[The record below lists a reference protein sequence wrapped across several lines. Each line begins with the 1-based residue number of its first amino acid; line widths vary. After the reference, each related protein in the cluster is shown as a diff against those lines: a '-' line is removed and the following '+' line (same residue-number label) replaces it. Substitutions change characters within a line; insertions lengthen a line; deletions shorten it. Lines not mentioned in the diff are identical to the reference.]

1 MESQRNYNAERSLE
15 SVLLSAALDW
25 IKSAEKM
32 AEACIGKNDALDWKY
47 PESERSFLVGLLQ
60 GYRDSISILRALQR
74 KDAGDGDA

>member
-32 AEACIGKNDALDWKY
+32 AEASIGKNDALDWKY
-47 PESERSFLVGLLQ
+47 PASERSFLVGLLQ
-60 GYRDSISILRALQR
+60 GYRDSISILQALQR